1 MAEIL
6 LEVTD
11 LEVGYGR
18 TQVLRG
24 VSIKAE
30 DGKHVGLFGPNGHGK
45 TTLLRTISGLLKPW
59 AGEIKLR
66 GEVISNKPPRDIVER
81 GLIHVSQGNKLF
93 PEMTVLENLT
103 LAAWTKRARAK
114 SKENF
119 DQVYALFPR
128 LAERRS
134 QLARTLSGGERQML
148 SIGVGLMSEPGM
160 LMMDEPSLGLA
171 PKLKDEV
178 GQAIS
183 AIASAGVPFILVE
196 QDIEFL
202 LQHTDQLYM
211 IDHGE
216 VAVEFAAGE
225 ELDQGQIMEMY
236 FGTVTDDD

>member
-1 MAEIL
+1 MSELL
-6 LEVTD
+6 LEVSN

-24 VSIKAE
+24 ISVKAE

-59 AGEIKLR
+59 TGEIKLR
-66 GEVISNKPPRDIVER
+66 GEVISGKAAREIVER
-81 GLIHVSQGNKLF
+81 GLIHVAQGNKLF

-103 LAAWTKRARAK
+103 LGAWTERARAK

-119 DQVYALFPR
+119 DKVYSLFPR

-148 SIGVGLMSEPGM
+148 SIGVGLMCEPGM

-171 PKLKDEV
+171 PKLKSEV
-178 GQAIS
+178 GQAIT
-183 AIASAGVPFILVE
+183 AIAEAGVPFILVE

-202 LQHTDQLYM
+202 LAHTDQLYM

-216 VAVEFAAGE
+216 VAAEFAAGE
-225 ELDQGQIMEMY
+225 EIDNAQIMEMY
-236 FGTVTDDD
+236 FGTVTDDG

>member
-1 MAEIL
+1 MSELL
-6 LEVTD
+6 LEVSN

-24 VSIKAE
+24 VSVKAE

-59 AGEIKLR
+59 TGEIKLR
-66 GEVISNKPPRDIVER
+66 GEVISGKGPREIVER
-81 GLIHVSQGNKLF
+81 GLIHVAQGNKLF

-103 LAAWTKRARAK
+103 LGAWTERARAK

-119 DQVYALFPR
+119 DKVYSLFPR

-148 SIGVGLMSEPGM
+148 SIGVGLMCEPGM

-171 PKLKDEV
+171 PKLKSEV
-178 GQAIS
+178 GQAIT
-183 AIASAGVPFILVE
+183 AIAEAGVPFILVE

-202 LQHTDQLYM
+202 LAHTDQLYM

-216 VAVEFAAGE
+216 VAAEFAAGE
-225 ELDQGQIMEMY
+225 EIDNAQIMEMY
-236 FGTVTDDD
+236 FGTVTDDG

>member
-1 MAEIL
+1 MSELL
-6 LEVTD
+6 LEVSN

-24 VSIKAE
+24 VSVKAE

-59 AGEIKLR
+59 TGEIKLR
-66 GEVISNKPPRDIVER
+66 GEVISGKAPSEIVER
-81 GLIHVSQGNKLF
+81 GLIHVAQGNKLF

-103 LAAWTKRARAK
+103 LGAWTERARAK

-119 DQVYALFPR
+119 DKVYSLFPR

-148 SIGVGLMSEPGM
+148 SIGVGLMCEPGM

-171 PKLKDEV
+171 PKLKSEV
-178 GQAIS
+178 GQAIT
-183 AIASAGVPFILVE
+183 AIAEAGVPFILVE

-202 LQHTDQLYM
+202 LAHTDQLYM

-216 VAVEFAAGE
+216 VAAEFAAGE
-225 ELDQGQIMEMY
+225 EIDNAQIMEMY
-236 FGTVTDDD
+236 FGTVTDDG

>member
-1 MAEIL
+1 MSELL
-6 LEVTD
+6 LEVSN

-24 VSIKAE
+24 VSVKAE

-59 AGEIKLR
+59 TGEIKLR
-66 GEVISNKPPRDIVER
+66 GEVISGKAPREIVER
-81 GLIHVSQGNKLF
+81 GLIHVAQGNKLF

-103 LAAWTKRARAK
+103 LGAWTERARAK

-119 DQVYALFPR
+119 DNVYSLFPR

-148 SIGVGLMSEPGM
+148 SIGVGLMCEPGM

-171 PKLKDEV
+171 PKLKSEV
-178 GQAIS
+178 GQAIT
-183 AIASAGVPFILVE
+183 AIAEAGVPFILVE

-202 LQHTDQLYM
+202 LAHTDQLYM

-216 VAVEFAAGE
+216 VAAEFAAGE
-225 ELDQGQIMEMY
+225 EIDNAQIMEMY
-236 FGTVTDDD
+236 FGTVTDDG